1 MAALPEGFVYVR
13 DVIPD
18 ICEEMYYATLNN
30 FVGRPIDGYNAKKAI
45 LTRKAAQALEIAAM
59 AARADGLRLVIFDA
73 YRPERAV
80 RHFLRWVKDT
90 EDTMTQAQY
99 YPEFAN
105 KSMLLAK
112 GFIASRSGHSRGSTV
127 DLTLAPLDGKEP
139 LEMGTHFDRFGPL
152 AAHGAER
159 ITETATRNRAYLCS
173 LMIGAGFAPYSAE
186 WWHYSL
192 QDEPFPGTY
201 FDFPVE

>member
-18 ICEEMYYATLNN
+18 ICEEMYYATPNN
-30 FVGRPIDGYNAKKAI
+30 FVGRQIDGYNAKKAI
-45 LTRKAAQALEIAAM
+45 LTRKAAQ
-59 AARADGLRLVIFDA
+59 
-73 YRPERAV
+73 
-80 RHFLRWVKDT
+80 DT
-90 EDTMTQAQY
+90 VTQAQY
-99 YPEFAN
+99 YPEFEN
-105 KSMLLAK
+105 KSMLLSK

-127 DLTLAPLDGKEP
+127 DLTLAPLDGEET

-152 AAHGAER
+152 AAHGAEG